1 MDIKVIKGIGIDI
14 VDIARMEK
22 AIRRDARIVEK
33 ILSPDEI
40 SQFIDRSTNG
50 RIDILS
56 KRFIESIAARFA
68 AKEALAKSLSLSLFN
83 IGLHNIEILKEENSD
98 VPLVK
103 LCEEV
108 KKSSFFKVY
117 YFIYPSHILMQVRLQ
132 LYWQQ
137 VSTSI
142 IL

>member
-1 MDIKVIKGIGIDI
+1 MIKGIGIDI

-108 KKSSFFKVY
+108 KKK
-117 YFIYPSHILMQVRLQ
+117 FILQSVLFYLSISHSDASAVATVLA
-132 LYWQQ
+132 
-137 VSTSI
+137 TS
-142 IL
+142 

>member
-68 AKEALAKSLSLSLFN
+68 AKEAQAKSLSLSLFN

-108 KKSSFFKVY
+108 KKK
-117 YFIYPSHILMQVRLQ
+117 FILQSVLFYLSISHSDASAVATVLA
-132 LYWQQ
+132 
-137 VSTSI
+137 TS
-142 IL
+142 

>member
-68 AKEALAKSLSLSLFN
+68 AKDALAKSLSLSLFN

-108 KKSSFFKVY
+108 KKK
-117 YFIYPSHILMQVRLQ
+117 FILQSVLFYLSISHSDASAVATVLA
-132 LYWQQ
+132 
-137 VSTSI
+137 TS
-142 IL
+142 

>member
-68 AKEALAKSLSLSLFN
+68 AKGALANSLSLSLFN

-108 KKSSFFKVY
+108 KKK
-117 YFIYPSHILMQVRLQ
+117 FILQSVLFYLSISHSDASAVATVLA
-132 LYWQQ
+132 
-137 VSTSI
+137 TS
-142 IL
+142 

>member
-108 KKSSFFKVY
+108 KKVHSSKC
-117 YFIYPSHILMQVRLQ
+117 
-132 LYWQQ
+132 
-137 VSTSI
+137 I
-142 IL
+142 ILFIHLTF

>member
-108 KKSSFFKVY
+108 KKK
-117 YFIYPSHILMQVRLQ
+117 FILQSVLFYLSISHSDASAVATVLA
-132 LYWQQ
+132 
-137 VSTSI
+137 TS
-142 IL
+142 